1 MSQEIDNNSG
11 GQELEGYVETI
22 HFRNEENG
30 YTVFV
35 FSLARS
41 DQEIT
46 CTGVISSLSNGQY
59 LKLKGNYVTHS
70 VYGRQFSVQSYIF
83 KEPHTGEAFLRFMSS
98 GGLPGIRKRRAAR
111 IIERFGDDSY
121 RIMLEEPESLA
132 KEIKGISVT
141 QAYEFQRILIDKKQ
155 ENDARIFLQKFGIGA
170 ALSEKIYKYYGDRIY
185 KVLNENPY
193 QLAEDVKSIGF
204 KTADEIVMRSGLRV
218 DSGYRVRGAVV
229 YILETAAGSGH
240 TYLPVNV
247 LKSKVSELIGDAGPD
262 FEEILSDLA
271 IENKVI
277 VKPGE
282 ADGHYVYL
290 PLYRYMEENVAE
302 RLKMLFS
309 AKQTATGENACVIS
323 GADISCSDET
333 IARLDEAEKEL
344 GVSFDS
350 VQREAVIN
358 GVTRGIT
365 VITGG
370 PGTGKTTIIN
380 AIIRIYLGRGL
391 TVDLAAPTGRAA
403 KRLSETSG
411 LEAQTIHRLLG
422 YAPSFGDDDISE
434 DSDDGR
440 MAFEYNSENPLESD
454 VIIVDEMSMV
464 DLWLMNALLNAV
476 PDGACLIMVGDCDQ
490 LPSVGAGNVLGD
502 IIASG
507 VFPVVRLEKIF
518 RQAAQSDIISN
529 AHRIN
534 KGEYVDLEKPSKDFL
549 FIKRD
554 SDDKIISAIYTL
566 VTDKLPKYVEADM
579 SEIQILTPSR
589 VSKLGVER
597 LNTIMQGL
605 INPPAPE
612 KKEKEFRGIRF
623 REGDK
628 VMQIKND
635 YSLEWSRIDPSGI
648 AETGTGIYNG
658 DTGILERVSSFDETV
673 TVLFDDGRRVDYA
686 FSELEELELA
696 YAITIHKAQGSEYP
710 AVVIPMFPAPRMLM
724 NRKLLYTAVTRARK
738 CVCLVGLQ
746 ECFVQMEENQYE
758 SHRYSSLRM
767 RICERFAPQQP

>member
-1 MSQEIDNNSG
+1 MSQAIGNSA
-11 GQELEGYVETI
+11 GQELEGYVESI
-22 HFRNEENG
+22 LFRNEDNG

-35 FSLARS
+35 ISLAGS

-46 CTGVISSLSNGQY
+46 CTGAISSLSNGQY
-59 LKLKGNYVTHS
+59 LELKGNYVTHA
-70 VYGRQFSVQSYIF
+70 VYGRQFSVQSYTF

-98 GGLPGIRKRRAAR
+98 GGLPGIRKKRAAR
-111 IIERFGDDSY
+111 IIECFGDDSY
-121 RIMLEEPESLA
+121 RIMLEEPEKLA
-132 KEIKGISVT
+132 KEIKGISQN
-141 QAYEFQRILIDKKQ
+141 QAYEFQRILTDRKQ

-170 ALSEKIYKYYGDRIY
+170 ALSEKIYKYYGERIY

-204 KTADEIVMRSGLRV
+204 KTADEIVMRSGLNI
-218 DSGYRVRGAVV
+218 DPGYRIRGAVV
-229 YILETAAGSGH
+229 YVLEKAVGEGH

-247 LKSKVSELIGDAGPD
+247 LKNKIEELIRDPGPD
-262 FEEILSDLA
+262 FEAHISDLA
-271 IENKVI
+271 IENKVA
-277 VKPGE
+277 VRPG
-282 ADGHYVYL
+282 DGEEHLVYL
-290 PLYRYMEENVAE
+290 PSYRYMEENVAD
-302 RLKMLFS
+302 RLKALFD
-309 AKQTATGENACVIS
+309 AKQIIS
-323 GADISCSDET
+323 GAEGEPDTEET
-333 IARLDEAEKEL
+333 SVRLDEAEKEL

-350 VQREAVIN
+350 VQREAVIS
-358 GVTRGIT
+358 GVARGIT

-370 PGTGKTTIIN
+370 PGTGKTTIIK
-380 AIIRIYLGRGL
+380 AIIRIYLDRGL

-403 KRLSETSG
+403 KRLSESSG

-422 YAPSFGDDDISE
+422 YAPVFGEEDLSE
-434 DSDDGR
+434 DCEDSR
-440 MAFEYNSENPLESD
+440 MAFEHNAENPLESD
-454 VIIVDEMSMV
+454 VIIIDEMSMV

-502 IIASG
+502 IIDSG

-534 KGEYVDLEKPSKDFL
+534 KGEAVDLEKRSEDFL

-554 SDDKIISAIYTL
+554 TDEKIISAIYTL
-566 VTDKLPKYVEADM
+566 VTDKLPKYVKADK

-589 VSKLGVER
+589 LSKLGVER
-597 LNTIMQGL
+597 LNLIMQGL
-605 INPPAPE
+605 INPPAPG
-612 KKEKEFRGIRF
+612 KKEKNIRGMCF

-635 YSLEWSRIDPSGI
+635 YSLEWTRIDMSGL
-648 AETGTGIYNG
+648 AESGTGIYNG
-658 DTGILERVSSFDETV
+658 DTGILERVSTFDETV

-686 FSELEELELA
+686 FSELDELELA

-710 AVVIPMFPAPRMLM
+710 AVVIPMYPAPRMLM

-738 CVCLVGLQ
+738 CVCMVGLP
-746 ECFVQMEENQYE
+746 ECFVQMENNQYE
-758 SHRYSSLRM
+758 SQRYSSLRM
-767 RICERFAPQQP
+767 RICERFSYPGAI